1 MSRVL
6 RVVIYREDY
15 AFVIENLPSGHS
27 SQLRREPVAQLI
39 GERFFTLLEATVN
52 PAANIVIGHKVY
64 VGKEGRTEVERIKGR
79 IKFSDLTN
87 SAKESL
93 PSVLKKIIEEREKD
107 FVNFINNSKPISIRV
122 HTLDLLPGVGKKNM
136 EALLEERGKKPF
148 ENFVDIKQRVT
159 TMPDPIGIFS
169 HRITSELEG
178 NEKYYLFT
186 KPPFRPM

>member
-1 MSRVL
+1 M
-6 RVVIYREDY
+6 EDH
-15 AFVIENLPSGHS
+15 AFVIEYLPSGHAA
-27 SQLRREPVAQLI
+27 QLRREPIVQLV
-39 GERFFTLLEATVN
+39 GEKFFTLLEATVRA
-52 PAANIVIGHKVY
+52 AANIVIGQKVY

-93 PSVLKKIIEEREKD
+93 SSVLKKIIEEREKD
-107 FVNFINNSKPISIRV
+107 FVTFINNSKPISIRV

-136 EALLEERGKKPF
+136 EAILSEREKKPF
-148 ENFVDIKQRVT
+148 ESFADLKQRVS
-159 TMPDPIGIFS
+159 TMPDPLGIFT
-169 HRITSELEG
+169 HRIISELEG